1 MNQSDRKRVLYF
13 DALETLSIFL
23 VVSVHSVWLNGNVP
37 ASISMSLSPAAVPV
51 FFMVHGALLLRKDF
65 SWKKHCARMVKTIF
79 QLLAWSTIYLLIC
92 LWEGLTDS
100 PVSIGYLY
108 EYYVEGA
115 VLRAPMGGVLWFIFA
130 LLSVYLLFP
139 VLSAIKPSRKVL
151 IYVAGIS
158 FLFGFC
164 VKELEVWG
172 QAFGSIFTDRE
183 FTLSSLNNYLS
194 PFGTYVNCIFFFV
207 YGFLLAEKLREW
219 NGSPLRKQV
228 RISCCLILFG
238 IALMMLERRVEFGT
252 FNYNWRPLSEQY
264 MRVGTVLMATG
275 LFSLFSRIPF
285 REEKCGILVKISTHT
300 IDIYY
305 IHAII
310 VRLVY
315 DHLFEQRYAGV
326 LPNYLR
332 ALAVLVLSYWIGK
345 IIRSIPLIRK
355 LL

>member
-1 MNQSDRKRVLYF
+1 MNQSDSKRILYF

-65 SWKKHCARMVKTIF
+65 SWKKHCIRMFKTIF

-92 LWEGLTDS
+92 LWGGLTDR
-100 PVSIGYLY
+100 PVSIEYLY

-115 VLRAPMGGVLWFIFA
+115 VLHAPMGGVLWFIFA

-151 IYVAGIS
+151 IYLAGIS

-164 VKELEVWG
+164 IKELEVWG

-183 FTLSSLNNYLS
+183 FTLSVLDNYLS

-228 RISCCLILFG
+228 CISCCLILFG

-252 FNYNWRPLSEQY
+252 FNYNWQPLSEQY

-285 REEKCGILVKISTHT
+285 CEEKCGILVKISTHT

-310 VRLVY
+310 VRLAY

-326 LPNYLR
+326 FPNYLR
-332 ALAVLVLSYWIGK
+332 ALAVLALSYWIGK